1 MEQKLLLNLKKFLK
15 CRFYQKLIFERRY
28 FGGFGVVMSMFL
40 NKKGYTE
47 EN

>member
-1 MEQKLLLNLKKFLK
+1 MEQKLLLNLKKFFK
-15 CRFYQKLIFERRY
+15 VRFYQKLIFERRY
-28 FGGFGVVMSMFL
+28 FGGFGVVLGVFL